1 MLRIVKMELSNQA
14 RIADPG
20 IQYDTKFVIKGVGNA
35 SYPGM
40 PSDENAAYNAQ
51 AIKASGFDSP
61 TFEVQGG
68 ALYSGGSQFNG
79 FRPQDRELVITML
92 PMNQETPTSIKTE
105 LGRMA
110 SLSSNDPL
118 WFDVYLDE
126 PFGRG
131 VTYMYRASVY
141 ISDITSPILSESR
154 EVQLTLKMG
163 SVSFTHTHPIT
174 IKRKIIESEAYRN
187 SGYSWMRDGL
197 RTKDGRRSIM
207 NIYLSDD
214 DLSMMTAP
222 SILNGGLALVFDKE
236 DVRKIRSVEML
247 NRRGDAIRLVPKD
260 NFVEKMKRFEVPG
273 ANGYFIEVN
282 IVGNQRRIQY
292 ATDAEPGRYYD
303 GDDAPFDMYTNV
315 RWPLC
320 LPMRTALTFGVEYV
334 DSLKYK
340 PFLDNHTFEI
350 YAERYGF

>member
-1 MLRIVKMELSNQA
+1 MLLIAKMELSNQT
-14 RIADPG
+14 RYSDPG
-20 IQYDTKFVIKGVGNA
+20 IQYETKFVIKGAGSDIYA
-35 SYPGM
+35 GM

-61 TFEVQGG
+61 MFEVQGG

-79 FRPQDRELVITML
+79 FRPQDRELVINML
-92 PMNQETPTSIKTE
+92 PMNRESPTSIKTE

-110 SLSSNDPL
+110 SLSLNDPL
-118 WFDVYLDE
+118 WFDVYLYE

-131 VTYMYRASVY
+131 GTYMYRTSVY

-163 SVSFTHTHPIT
+163 AVSFTHTHPIT
-174 IKRKIIESEAYRN
+174 IKDKVIESEAYKN

-207 NIYLSDD
+207 NIYLSDN

-222 SILNGGLALVFDKE
+222 SILNGGLTLVFDKE
-236 DVRKIRSVEML
+236 DVRKIRAVEML

-260 NFVEKMKRFEVPG
+260 NFVEKLKRFEVPG
-273 ANGYFIEVN
+273 ANGYFIEVD
-282 IVGNQRRIQY
+282 IVGDERRVRY
-292 ATDAEPGRYYD
+292 AIDAEPGKYYD

-320 LPMRTALTFGVEYV
+320 LPMRTALTFGVEYIE
-334 DSLKYK
+334 SLKYK
-340 PFLDNHTFEI
+340 PFLDSHTFEI
-350 YAERYGF
+350 YPERYGF